1 MRADDNKSLAQT
13 GAGYLAAYLLFGAIS
28 SLAGSVVGTF
38 IIFIAAIGWEG
49 LVGFFA
55 LPLIP
60 VFGVP
65 LGLLLSIPV
74 TFVVLPLLTLPL
86 KRFAFTH
93 LFALSVAGT
102 AAGGWVTWWWIGLNR
117 FSGYAPTFV
126 FAGAVAG
133 FTAGV
138 IYAAMVRGVLLAHL
152 RDRAQALWRRGDGA
166 C

>member
-1 MRADDNKSLAQT
+1 MRADDNKSLAQA
-13 GAGYLAAYLLFGAIS
+13 GAGYLAAYLVFGAVAS
-28 SLAGSVVGTF
+28 VAGSVVGTV

-93 LFALSVAGT
+93 LIALSVAGA
-102 AAGGWVTWWWIGLNR
+102 AAGGWVTWWWIGLNK

-133 FTAGV
+133 LTAGV
-138 IYAAMVRGVLLAHL
+138 VYAAMVQGVLFSRLHNAQ
-152 RDRAQALWRRGDGA
+152 RAL
-166 C
+166 